1 MAFRTFLAA
10 GAMLLGM
17 TGAALAQSA
26 SAQIEFNLFEFDGL
40 YVERA
45 YNFDDSYTE
54 RFGID
59 VSVPFSVSVPDRDGV
74 ELIADGQP
82 DGGAFVKFT
91 FATDTDPRQFLE
103 NIQVVT
109 ASVPMAETAEDPAL
123 TRIQIAARALQEQIF
138 PQAVAGFDD
147 PQILAIE
154 QIDFGDV
161 TGVHLVGTYGDPAV
175 GPMMVRLTMML
186 HPDRPEGYFTISNIN
201 LSLVPVSDGETLA
214 ATLTGRVL
222 NSWVYP

>member
-1 MAFRTFLAA
+1 VTFKTFLAA
-10 GAMLLGM
+10 GAMLAGL

-45 YNFDDSYTE
+45 FNFDESYTE
-54 RFGID
+54 QFGID
-59 VSVPFSVSVPDRDGV
+59 VPVPFSVAVPDRDGV
-74 ELIADGQP
+74 VLIADGQP

-91 FATDTDPRQFLE
+91 FATEAEPRQFLE
-103 NIQVVT
+103 NLQVVP
-109 ASVPMAETAEDPAL
+109 AIVSLAETAQDPTL
-123 TRIQIAARALQEQIF
+123 TRVQIAARALQEQVF

-161 TGVHLVGTYGDPAV
+161 TGVHLVGTYTDPAI
-175 GPMMVRLTMML
+175 GPMLVRLTMML

-201 LSLVPVSDGETLA
+201 LSLVPVNDGETLA
-214 ATLTGRVL
+214 ASLTGRVL

>member
-1 MAFRTFLAA
+1 MTFKTFLAA
-10 GAMLLGM
+10 GAMLAGM
-17 TGAALAQSA
+17 AGAALAQSA
-26 SAQIEFNLFEFDGL
+26 SGQIEFNLFEFEGL

-45 YNFDDSYTE
+45 FNFDDSYTE
-54 RFGID
+54 QFGID
-59 VSVPFSVSVPDRDGV
+59 VAVPFSVAVPDRDGV
-74 ELIADGQP
+74 VLIADGQP

-91 FATDTDPRQFLE
+91 FATEAEPRQFLE

-109 ASVPMAETAEDPAL
+109 ASVPMAESTEDPMT

-161 TGVHLVGTYGDPAV
+161 TGVHLVGTYGDPAI

-201 LSLVPVSDGETLA
+201 LSLVPVNDGETLA
-214 ATLTGRVL
+214 ASLTGRVL